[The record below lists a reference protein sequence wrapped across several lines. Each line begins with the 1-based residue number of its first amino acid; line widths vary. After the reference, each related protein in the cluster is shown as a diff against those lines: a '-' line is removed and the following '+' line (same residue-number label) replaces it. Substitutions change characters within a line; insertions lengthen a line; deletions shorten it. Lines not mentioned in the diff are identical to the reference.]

1 MKKKLCLLIVFIF
14 LFSLFVF
21 AEPQDEKEEVDY
33 LLFQPNMSDRFADER
48 QASVQLDNLARF
60 LLGKNLSQ
68 GQIYVYGY
76 SADVLNDIDP
86 DKLSYDRANFI
97 INELIKRGVTQN
109 LFSAPVA
116 YGVTSNWDDITIID
130 SLSPNRRVRIL
141 LLGETQVVI
150 TPELVEI
157 EIKPDIAVD
166 YIETDEITEHVFV
179 TDDIYTDEKPASKF
193 PFFILLFLLI
203 PLLLLL
209 LLLALMKKKKQE
221 KPTPSKSITKPV
233 VKPEPVVEPE
243 PVYVST
249 PEPEVT
255 SAAEP
260 EPVTKPEPVIVPPA
274 AVPGRR
280 PKSAEL
286 IAAETE
292 SGLDLEDLIRRR
304 AYQHFEQRGYTHGCH
319 DTDWYVAE
327 TEILAWYE
335 LYKKDKSIGLPFNL
349 TWN

>member
-1 MKKKLCLLIVFIF
+1 
-14 LFSLFVF
+14 
-21 AEPQDEKEEVDY
+21 
-33 LLFQPNMSDRFADER
+33 
-48 QASVQLDNLARF
+48 
-60 LLGKNLSQ
+60 
-68 GQIYVYGY
+68 
-76 SADVLNDIDP
+76 
-86 DKLSYDRANFI
+86 
-97 INELIKRGVTQN
+97 

-116 YGVTSNWDDITIID
+116 YGVTNNWDDITIID

-150 TPELVEI
+150 TPELFEI
-157 EIKPDIAVD
+157 EIEPDIIIYD
-166 YIETDEITEHVFV
+166 IKTDEIDEVVFI
-179 TDDIYTDEKPASKF
+179 TDNIYTDEKPVSKF

-209 LLLALMKKKKQE
+209 AFMLMKKKKQE
-221 KPTPSKSITKPV
+221 KPIPAESIA
-233 VKPEPVVEPE
+233 KPEPIIEPE
-243 PVYVST
+243 PAFAST

-255 SAAEP
+255 PTAEP
-260 EPVTKPEPVIVPPA
+260 EPAAKPEPVIVPPA
-274 AVPGRR
+274 AGLGRR

-319 DTDWYVAE
+319 DTDWYIAE

-349 TWN
+349 TWD